1 MSEHGGAGESAGP
14 TAPAEAGALLA
25 DGTVTGE
32 WLLDPA
38 GSRVEF
44 RVKHFWGAVTV
55 HGTFGAVTGEGSV
68 SADGT
73 ITGRLTIDVSS
84 LSTGNKQRDKH
95 LRSADFFAADSH
107 GEAVVTVTG
116 AKPAGPAALACHGSL
131 EAAGHSEPVEFT
143 AHIREATGQ
152 VVVLDAEI
160 VVDRTLFAMTWSPL
174 GMAAAVARGTV
185 VARFVRP

>member
-1 MSEHGGAGESAGP
+1 VSEHGGTGESAGP
-14 TAPAEAGALLA
+14 AAAEAGALLA
-25 DGTVTGE
+25 DGIVTGQ
-32 WLLDPA
+32 WVLDPA

-44 RVKHFWGAVTV
+44 HVKHFWGAVTV

-68 SADGT
+68 GADGT
-73 ITGRLTIDVSS
+73 ITGRLTMDASS

-95 LRSADFFAADSH
+95 LRSADFFTVEHH
-107 GEAVVTVTG
+107 GEVVVTVTS
-116 AKPAGPAALACHGSL
+116 AEPAGQAALACHGTL

-152 VVVLDAEI
+152 AVVLDAEI

-174 GMAAAVARGTV
+174 GMAAAMARGTV
-185 VARFVRP
+185 VARFVCP